1 MEAGL
6 FQYPTEVINLEAVLL
21 DLQKTQTQNSRAL
34 CEEGLQSM
42 AVGRRQVSLQKAQKM
57 QPLLQSCA
65 GSVRAPLHSLALQ
78 RPTAAPDQP
87 AAGIAAGQQK

>member
-21 DLQKTQTQNSRAL
+21 GLQKTQTQNSRVL

-57 QPLLQSCA
+57 QPLLQSWLWPGCA
-65 GSVRAPLHSLALQ
+65 AQPGPV
-78 RPTAAPDQP
+78 AANSSS
-87 AAGIAAGQQK
+87 